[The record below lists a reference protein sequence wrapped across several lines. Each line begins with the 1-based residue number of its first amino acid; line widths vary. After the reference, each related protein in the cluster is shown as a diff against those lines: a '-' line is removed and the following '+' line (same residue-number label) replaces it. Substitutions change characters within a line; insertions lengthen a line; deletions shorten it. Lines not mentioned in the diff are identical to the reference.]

1 VCVGAVCVEGV
12 GAREAFP
19 IFRCSRT
26 QFFQAQHAPK
36 SSHELKASGKLQTRA
51 AGKAESREASNVN
64 AKPILC
70 TRNVLF
76 WKAPTKPNQTSW
88 KTMALSGALS
98 LGKFPLSLCE
108 SIWDFPLSRWFVFP
122 VVRAIWQLH
131 SAPKEM
137 SFEVFKV
144 DFHLQ
149 SLINMNASVVGYIL
163 HRTYSFPISVFSS
176 FLAFLFVG
184 FSFSG

>member
-1 VCVGAVCVEGV
+1 MYGVVEGA
-12 GAREAFP
+12 GWGRFP

-51 AGKAESREASNVN
+51 AGKAENREASNVN
-64 AKPILC
+64 ANPLYEECVILEG
-70 TRNVLF
+70 
-76 WKAPTKPNQTSW
+76 PNLLEKRGSRSR
-88 KTMALSGALS
+88 ALTLS
-98 LGKFPLSLCE
+98 RSATAGSENSFSL
-108 SIWDFPLSRWFVFP
+108 IWDFTLSRWFVFP

-137 SFEVFKV
+137 SFEVFQV

-149 SLINMNASVVGYIL
+149 SLINMNVSQTHLLICF
-163 HRTYSFPISVFSS
+163 SISLFS
-176 FLAFLFVG
+176 FLFFLLFAG

>member
-1 VCVGAVCVEGV
+1 
-12 GAREAFP
+12 
-19 IFRCSRT
+19 
-26 QFFQAQHAPK
+26 
-36 SSHELKASGKLQTRA
+36 
-51 AGKAESREASNVN
+51 
-64 AKPILC
+64 
-70 TRNVLF
+70 
-76 WKAPTKPNQTSW
+76 
-88 KTMALSGALS
+88 
-98 LGKFPLSLCE
+98 
-108 SIWDFPLSRWFVFP
+108 
-122 VVRAIWQLH
+122 
-131 SAPKEM
+131 M